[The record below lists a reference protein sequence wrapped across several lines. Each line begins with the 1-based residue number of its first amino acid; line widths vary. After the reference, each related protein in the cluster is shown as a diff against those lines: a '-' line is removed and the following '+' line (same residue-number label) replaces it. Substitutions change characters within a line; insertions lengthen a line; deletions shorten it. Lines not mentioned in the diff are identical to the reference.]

1 MIVEQIYLN
10 MQGWMKMGWFIKTER
25 GYFKDLITPSF
36 VPKTKDALLF
46 KNLFEAKQY
55 VKALKEMEGIHAVLE
70 EDNFANDPE
79 LNLLLDLARKVVQ
92 EAEANAA
99 ENPTADKIQ
108 VVIVEPGKA
117 PYKKMI
123 KNDIDTFHK
132 IVDGYIENVFIGKTA
147 KDARVGIVLNEEG
160 KLIGLPFNRRIFK
173 NGVTDDF
180 VGNIFITAYN
190 WEGDNVSLS
199 DAEADHYIQRFQ
211 YQEVY
216 F

>member
-1 MIVEQIYLN
+1 
-10 MQGWMKMGWFIKTER
+10 MGWYIKTER
-25 GYFKDLITPSF
+25 GYFRDLITPSF
-36 VPKTKDALLF
+36 VSKTKDAFLF

-55 VKALKEMEGIHAVLE
+55 VKALKEMEGIHAVIE
-70 EDNFANDPE
+70 EDKFANDPE
-79 LNLLLDLARKVVQ
+79 INLLLDLARKVVQ
-92 EAEANAA
+92 EAETNAA
-99 ENPTADKIQ
+99 ANPTAEEIQ
-108 VVIVEPGKA
+108 VVIVEPGKP

-123 KNDIDTFHK
+123 RNNIDAFHK
-132 IVDGYIENVFIGKTA
+132 IVEGYIENVFIGRTA
-147 KDARVGIVLNEEG
+147 KDAKVGIVLNEEG
-160 KLIGLPFNRRIFK
+160 KLIGLPFNRRIYK

-180 VGNIFITAYN
+180 MGNFFITAYN